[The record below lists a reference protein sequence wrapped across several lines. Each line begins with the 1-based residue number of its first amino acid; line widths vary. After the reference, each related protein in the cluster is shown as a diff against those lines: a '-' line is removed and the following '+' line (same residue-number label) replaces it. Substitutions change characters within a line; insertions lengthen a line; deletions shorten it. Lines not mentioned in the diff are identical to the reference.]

1 MSGIRSLHRNPTVKG
16 SASFA
21 SAPIYVDSDD
31 NRVKLIPAGTGTTEV
46 ILQEAGGASL
56 TETVITTRV
65 LTANDSGK
73 TFFLNLAGGF
83 TITLPAKVAG
93 FNAKFFVKTAPTTD
107 YVIACAAADVDL
119 MVGSV
124 HSAQATAGDTE
135 TTAGADQFNFVA
147 NQAVIGDYFEI
158 SCDGALW
165 YGKALVALT
174 AGATFTG

>member
-1 MSGIRSLHRNPTVKG
+1 MSVRNLVRTPTVKG
-16 SASFA
+16 YATPA

-31 NRVKLIPAGTGTTEV
+31 NRVKLIPAGSGTTEV

-56 TETVITTRV
+56 TETLAAARV
-65 LTANDSGK
+65 LVAADSGK

-83 TITLPAKVAG
+83 TVTLPVLTAG

-107 YVIACAAADVDL
+107 YVIATNAADVDK

-124 HSAQATAGDTE
+124 HSSQATSADTE
-135 TTAGADQFNFVA
+135 TTAGADQFNFIA

-158 SCDGALW
+158 ACDGALW